1 MLLYA
6 KSLGATLTASRT
18 PCDTAIL
25 SLADAL
31 SQDWRIGRMG
41 TTKEAPIK
49 GASLGLSAYTTLEC
63 TAQSAR
69 AGVAKLQDT

>member
-1 MLLYA
+1 MVRN
-6 KSLGATLTASRT
+6 KSGKS
-18 PCDTAIL
+18 CFSEDGSTAIL

-41 TTKEAPIK
+41 TTKDAPIK